1 MFPNRPIAQDYS
13 QADAKVKYN
22 LQFGIAPYC
31 KEQLIY
37 DIKRGP
43 FSFKFDGTTNRLV
56 DKQYD
61 GYVQYW
67 SVVSTKLLTGIV
79 APSFGHCTS
88 DDLVD
93 HFKQFMLDNE
103 LDPNYLLHLGMDVQM
118 LI

>member
-1 MFPNRPIAQDYS
+1 MFPNCSITQGYA

-37 DIKRGP
+37 DFKRSP
-43 FSFKFDGTTNRLV
+43 FTFKFDESTNSLI

-67 SVVSTKLLTGIV
+67 SESEHKVLNRYCGSLFIR
-79 APSFGHCTS
+79 HCTS

-93 HFKQFMLDNE
+93 HFKQFVVDNE
-103 LDPNYLLHLGMDVQM
+103 LD
-118 LI
+118 